1 MAVGQAAERAVRVE
15 GERKLSRRVR
25 PELRMRRQ
33 KTVGEVVVLLGFER
47 AGRVDEPAAGLDERR
62 RGLEDPCLARRVQRE
77 VCDSSPPLHFR
88 IAPEDAE
95 VRAGRVDEDAVAGGA
110 EAGYLR
116 LDRPLEG
123 LDAPEPEPRHRLP
136 HALEPSGAR

>member
-15 GERKLSRRVR
+15 GERKLSRRVW
-25 PELRMRRQ
+25 PELGMRRQ
-33 KTVGEVVVLLGFER
+33 KTVGEVVVLLGLER

-77 VCDSSPPLHFR
+77 VCDSSPPLPVR

-95 VRAGRVDEDAVAGGA
+95 ARAGRVDQAAVAGGA
-110 EAGYLR
+110 GARYR
-116 LDRPLEG
+116 HLDR
-123 LDAPEPEPRHRLP
+123 RL
-136 HALEPSGAR
+136 HV